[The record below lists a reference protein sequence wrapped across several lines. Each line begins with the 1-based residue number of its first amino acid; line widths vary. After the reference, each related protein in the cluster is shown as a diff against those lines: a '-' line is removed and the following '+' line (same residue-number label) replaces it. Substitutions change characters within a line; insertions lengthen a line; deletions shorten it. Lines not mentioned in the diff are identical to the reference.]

1 MKYFQTIGYAKMR
14 GKDTWDRFKDSAVF
28 ACPDNENPYT
38 FFPKDYKNIFDYWL
52 VEYKEVVPPR
62 KGVD

>member
-1 MKYFQTIGYAKMR
+1 MKYFQRDK
-14 GKDTWDRFKDSAVF
+14 FKDSAVF

-38 FFPKDYKNIFDYWL
+38 FFPKDYTNIFDYWL
-52 VEYKEVVPPR
+52 VEYKEVVPPK